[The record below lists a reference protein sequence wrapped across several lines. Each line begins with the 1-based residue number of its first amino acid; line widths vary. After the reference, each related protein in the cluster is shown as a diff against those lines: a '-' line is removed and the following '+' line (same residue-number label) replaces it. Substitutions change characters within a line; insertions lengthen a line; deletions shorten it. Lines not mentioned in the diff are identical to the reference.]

1 VFGEKPTAPASLRIT
16 PFLMRSLLE
25 KWTAFCA
32 DRLTV
37 QERWMVLAFLGIV
50 VLGSFVKY
58 SRARPELDPSS
69 APLPTRSTQPSTD
82 DPQ

>member
-1 VFGEKPTAPASLRIT
+1 MRAIFENLATA
-16 PFLMRSLLE
+16 
-25 KWTAFCA
+25 CA

-37 QERWMVLAFLGIV
+37 QERWLVLGFVGLV

-58 SRARPELDPSS
+58 SRAQPKMDPSS
-69 APLPTRSTQPSTD
+69 VPSLTPSMPPSTD

>member
-1 VFGEKPTAPASLRIT
+1 MRAFFEKLATA
-16 PFLMRSLLE
+16 
-25 KWTAFCA
+25 CA

-37 QERWMVLAFLGIV
+37 QERWLVLGLVGLV

-58 SRARPELDPSS
+58 SRARPKMDPSS
-69 APLPTRSTQPSTD
+69 PPSLTRSMSPSTE